1 MNLIENRNMKI
12 FNDKNGQISAEMIL
26 LIGTILIIVILA
38 GNYIFKISD
47 SINSSLLNL
56 IEKVRDSILYKI

>member
-1 MNLIENRNMKI
+1 M